1 METPATTESP
11 EAAVQPAVETGLS
24 PVLTVLAFLV
34 LGALL
39 WMIVRAQT
47 DGTRVKYRS
56 LVDPERMAVL
66 HRTFRDAGQGAPAA
80 IRAAGACR
88 PGSTLPSHRSRVQR
102 HRSMSRLL
110 SVHLGPD
117 NERGWSP

>member
-1 METPATTESP
+1 MEKPATTEPP

-24 PVLTVLAFLV
+24 PVLTVLASLV

-80 IRAAGACR
+80 IRAAGA
-88 PGSTLPSHRSRVQR
+88 SS
-102 HRSMSRLL
+102 SRLDVAITPL
-110 SVHLGPD
+110 TSPEAPVDVEIAVGSP
-117 NERGWSP
+117 WSRQ